1 MHLDQLKRRDLLAL
15 LGSAASWPLVAH
27 AQQPGRLPTVAVLG
41 TDTLSRWERWIAAF
55 EQRLQEIGWIK
66 GQTVAIE
73 YRWAGGRSD
82 RIREIAAEFVRL
94 KVDVILVGGMEAA
107 LAANGLTSIP
117 IVATILNDPVGL
129 GVAASLARPGG
140 NITGLS
146 IQSTDLAGKR
156 IELLHEVVP
165 GLHALAILTDTGYD
179 AALREAGEVEVA
191 ARKLGLDVVKLEI
204 RRAEDIAPV
213 LATLSGRAQAIYV
226 PSGPLAFSNRARID
240 ASARDARLPLI
251 TVVRGYEESL
261 LSYGPSYTELFRR
274 AADYVD
280 KILRGAK
287 PGDLPIEQPTK
298 FELIV
303 SLKTARAVGLT
314 IPETFL
320 VRADEVIE

>member
-1 MHLDQLKRRDLLAL
+1 MKRRAFIAG
-15 LGSAASWPLVAH
+15 LGAAAWPLAAR

-41 TDTLSRWERWIAAF
+41 TDSLSTWERWIAAF

-66 GQTVAIE
+66 GRTVAIE

-82 RIREIAAEFVRL
+82 RTREIAAEFVRL
-94 KVDVILVGGMEAA
+94 KVDVILVGGTGAA
-107 LAANGLTSIP
+107 LATNGLASIP
-117 IVATILNDPVGL
+117 IVATLLNDPVGL

-146 IQSTDLAGKR
+146 IQSTDLAAKR
-156 IELLHEVVP
+156 IELLREVVP
-165 GLHALAILTDTGYD
+165 GLHVLAILTDAGYD
-179 AALREAGEVEVA
+179 AALRETGEVEVV
-191 ARKLGLDVVKLEI
+191 ARKLGLDIVKLEI

-213 LATLSGRAQAIYV
+213 VATLSGRAQAIYV

-298 FELIV
+298 FELVINM
-303 SLKTARAVGLT
+303 KTARALGIKVPNSVL
-314 IPETFL
+314 L
-320 VRADEVIE
+320 RADKVIE